1 MRIGFD
7 AKRAYL
13 NNTGLGN
20 YSRDCIRILSE
31 RGADNKYHLF
41 TTKHS
46 DHPGLAFLRQRE
58 NTWTHLPSTVI
69 GKLFKSYWRS
79 SGITKELT
87 NAVDLFHG
95 LSNELPIGIEKTGVK
110 SVVTIHDLIFIR
122 YPEFYKPIDRWIYKR
137 KFKRSCEVSDHIIA
151 VSEQTKRDIIEF
163 FAIPPDKIT
172 VVYQSCN
179 PIFQTYHQQSTPK
192 RDYLLYVGTIEKRK
206 NLLTILKALAL
217 LPSKKLKVVGKG
229 KEYLEE
235 CQSFISDH
243 HLTDRVSFHQDVCT
257 EELVSIYA
265 GAEAFI
271 YPSIIEGFGIP
282 IIEALFT
289 KTPVIT
295 TRGGCF
301 SESGGPSSIYIDP
314 QNHEELRDAILSL
327 ENADFVDQ
335 IISDGYKHA
344 QNFTDEKF
352 QINTLKIYNSLI
364 SRK

>member
-41 TTKHS
+41 TTKQS
-46 DHPGLAFLRQRE
+46 DHPGLSFLRQRE
-58 NTWTHLPSTVI
+58 NTCTHLPSTGI

-110 SVVTIHDLIFIR
+110 SVVTIHDLIFIK
-122 YPEFYKPIDRWIYKR
+122 YPEFYKPIDRCIYKR
-137 KFKRSCEVSDHIIA
+137 KFKRACEISDHIIA

-163 FAIPPDKIT
+163 FKIPADKIT

-179 PIFQTYHQQSTPK
+179 PIFQTYNQQTKPK
-192 RDYLLYVGTIEKRK
+192 RDYLLYVGTIERRK

-235 CQSFISDH
+235 CKSFISEH
-243 HLTDRVSFHQDVCT
+243 HLTDRVSFHPDVTT
-257 EELVSIYA
+257 EELASIYA

-271 YPSIIEGFGIP
+271 YPSTIEGFGIP

-295 TRGGCF
+295 TFGGCF

-314 QNHEELRDAILSL
+314 QNHEELADAILSL
-327 ENADFVDQ
+327 ENQDLVGK
-335 IISDGYKHA
+335 IISDGFQYA
-344 QNFTDEKF
+344 QQFTDT
-352 QINTLKIYNSLI
+352 NVYNNMI
-364 SRK
+364 KVYRKCM